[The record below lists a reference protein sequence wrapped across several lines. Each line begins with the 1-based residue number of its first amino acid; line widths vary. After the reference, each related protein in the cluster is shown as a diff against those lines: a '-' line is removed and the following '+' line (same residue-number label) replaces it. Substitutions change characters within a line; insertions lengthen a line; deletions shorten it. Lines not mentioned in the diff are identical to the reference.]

1 MVIIAVAGGTSPTLG
16 RSIVS
21 AIAQTKNTPVILT
34 RQSPNAPRSQYG
46 AEVRQVDYTNH
57 KSLVEAVQGVHT
69 VISVLKIPG
78 PEWSTYQIN
87 LLNAAKTAGVKR
99 FAPSEFENGP
109 LADGKVDILGLKP
122 IVWKECEASG
132 LECARFSG
140 GMYVQ
145 YENASL
151 NATHRPYPGS

>member
-1 MVIIAVAGGTSPTLG
+1 MVTIAIAGGTSPTLG

-21 AIAQTKNTPVILT
+21 AIAKTPNTAVILT
-34 RQSPNAPRSQYG
+34 RQSSNAPQSKYG
-46 AEVRQVDYTNH
+46 AEVRQVDYTDND
-57 KSLVEAVQGVHT
+57 SLVAALKGVHT

-87 LLNAAKTAGVKR
+87 LLNAAKAAGVKR

-140 GMYVQ
+140 GM
-145 YENASL
+145 
-151 NATHRPYPGS
+151 